1 MKPMRKI
8 LGYCILIA
16 LGITLL
22 VLGGMGI
29 VEEYWSGM
37 GSAFLFISALQILRL
52 VRLQKNRDYREKLE
66 TEISDERNRFLRT
79 KAWAW
84 AGYLFILI
92 AAVASIVLRIAGQEL
107 LSTVSGCA
115 VLLITLLYWISFWFL
130 RKKY

>member
-1 MKPMRKI
+1 MSMNKREI
-8 LGYCILIA
+8 SNVAEIVIG
-16 LGITLL
+16 L
-22 VLGGMGI
+22 VLTLCGHFGVI
-29 VEEYWSGM
+29 DEYWSGM

-66 TEISDERNRFLRT
+66 TEINDERNRFLRT

-115 VLLITLLYWISFWFL
+115 VLLIALLYWISFWFL